1 RAAVA
6 WLYGCVIDG
15 LFARTNRAP
24 KRTLRANDY
33 RIRGA
38 PGQVC
43 CGALHA
49 HAGDLD
55 TARALARQKIERCE
69 RAGAEFIGV
78 NAAGCGAMMKEY
90 GHLLADDPAWA
101 ERASRMS

>member
-1 RAAVA
+1 MPGSRGAVA
-6 WLYGCVIDG
+6 LLYGCVMSG
-15 LFARTNRAP
+15 LFARTNRATR
-24 KRTLRANDY
+24 RTLRANDY

-55 TARALARQKIERCE
+55 TARSLARRNIEAFERC
-69 RAGAEFIGV
+69 GADFIGV

-90 GHLLADDPAWA
+90 GHLLADDPGVG
-101 ERASRMS
+101 